1 MPTEDERVLEMLC
14 TALEMKEKK
23 QALYDDALKACPD
36 QVGKE
41 TFRMLRDAEQEHAKQ
56 IQETHEALKKGKSWA
71 DACSFVLEP
80 EGLKQAFR
88 KIAEQYKDVTRACG
102 DDVFAVET
110 GMKLEDAS
118 VSYFSGQLKQAKDPL
133 QRRFLEGLISDE
145 REHFILLADLKF
157 YYSDPQAWFMEKGKA
172 RLDGAGG
179 VT

>member
-41 TFRMLRDAEQEHAKQ
+41 TFRMLRDAELEHAKQ